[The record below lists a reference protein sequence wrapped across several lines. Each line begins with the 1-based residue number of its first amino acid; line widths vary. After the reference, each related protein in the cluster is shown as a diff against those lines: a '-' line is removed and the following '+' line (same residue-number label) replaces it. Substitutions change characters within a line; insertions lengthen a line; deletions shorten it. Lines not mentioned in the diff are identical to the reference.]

1 MALHL
6 SCRGLA
12 FAAFLG
18 LVLWLVLDTSRQ
30 PEQLVSFAGTC
41 MCISILFACSKHRR
55 AVSTELSGPEQA
67 ADLLSL
73 CLLMLPPPKYQD
85 PPSFIMWLTPPLR
98 LPSPPLSKASQRSQC
113 TPELGLTVE
122 ELLNAKRSPASLCR
136 IGSIEGVGLG
146 QLGTLSIEEGWGEPR
161 QMEVTL
167 RPDPETQFCLP
178 SDDLGPTATAC
189 PRLVKSYVGHW
200 LDLAHPCPLSQAHCC
215 QKPGLF

>member
-1 MALHL
+1 MLRVMALHL

-98 LPSPPLSKASQRSQC
+98 LQQ
-113 TPELGLTVE
+113 
-122 ELLNAKRSPASLCR
+122 SLAE
-136 IGSIEGVGLG
+136 IPMH
-146 QLGTLSIEEGWGEPR
+146 T
-161 QMEVTL
+161 
-167 RPDPETQFCLP
+167 
-178 SDDLGPTATAC
+178 
-189 PRLVKSYVGHW
+189 
-200 LDLAHPCPLSQAHCC
+200 
-215 QKPGLF
+215 